1 MRYPGREWTLNSL
14 NGEMDS
20 SKSLT
25 MCANYKWSFLFA
37 FGKTEP
43 FLWGIHH
50 SRLLVIQIQSRSV
63 FSAES
68 RLKPSITPQAPGP
81 CGLRCVF

>member
-43 FLWGIHH
+43 FL
-50 SRLLVIQIQSRSV
+50 
-63 FSAES
+63 
-68 RLKPSITPQAPGP
+68 
-81 CGLRCVF
+81 